1 MTAVTAEQIDAAM
14 APKRLRTAEQ
24 VAARYQIPKSHVYR
38 LTRSGDLPC
47 VRLGKYVRYDER
59 ALAAFEANGGTA
71 GVGR

>member
-47 VRLGKYVRYDER
+47 VRLGK
-59 ALAAFEANGGTA
+59 
-71 GVGR
+71 